1 MDTVKIGAFIKAQR
15 NSLNMTQKD
24 LAEKIGCTD
33 KAISRW
39 ETGKGLP
46 DSSFLIPLAS
56 ILGITVNELLT
67 GEKISEETFSQK
79 SDDNLVNAVQGI
91 EKTVKKGKITKIFLI
106 IALIFCF
113 LSVLLLVKTAVKSHN
128 TDTYTGVFETK
139 NRITVMEML
148 FDLNEQEHFFTENTV
163 CTNYEI
169 ELDSAGDMVKA
180 KITMND
186 EFTHEYVNIVLL
198 STTEQDNQISYR
210 IFRQRDFISAEDG
223 ILFTDL
229 CSLLINSDIAE
240 ESKKYSDIEDFD
252 TIFIDGLSTL
262 YFNFDG
268 QSHIS
273 FDRQHLFDDGELK
286 KASNAS
292 EMNGKY
298 YEIVISTFNR
308 TTNEQGRCFSVYIER

>member
-1 MDTVKIGAFIKAQR
+1 MDTVKIGAFIKEQR
-15 NSLNMTQKD
+15 NSLNMTQKE

-33 KAISRW
+33 KAVSRW

-67 GEKISEETFSQK
+67 GEKITEEAFLQK

-91 EKTVKKGKITKIFLI
+91 EKTEKKGKIIKICLI

-113 LSVLLLVKTAVKSHN
+113 LSTFLLVKTVIKSQN
-128 TDTYTGVFETK
+128 TDTYTGAFDTK

-148 FDLNEQEHFFTENTV
+148 LDLNERTHFFTENTV
-163 CTNYEI
+163 CTDYQI

-180 KITMND
+180 EFTIND
-186 EFTHEYVNIVLL
+186 EFTHEYVNITLF
-198 STTEQDNQISYR
+198 SSTEQPNQISYR
-210 IFRQRDFISAEDG
+210 IVKQRDFISAEDG
-223 ILFTDL
+223 IIFMDL
-229 CSLLINSDIAE
+229 CSILINSDIAE
-240 ESKKYSDIEDFD
+240 ECKKHSDIENFD
-252 TIFIDGLSTL
+252 TILIGGHSTL

-273 FDRQHLFDDGELK
+273 FERQHLFDGELK
-286 KASNAS
+286 KVSNAS
-292 EMNGKY
+292 GMNGKY
-298 YEIVISTFNR
+298 YETVISTYNKS
-308 TTNEQGRCFSVYIER
+308 TDEYGRCFSVYTER